1 MDKPYLSV
9 IIPAYNEQETI
20 SNTLLDVDRYLSK
33 QNYESEIIVVS
44 DGSKDATAQK
54 AAGMQN
60 LIKRLRVI
68 DNKQNHGKGWVVR
81 QGMLEAKGK
90 HSLFMDADNA
100 TTIDHVEKMIPF
112 FEGGYE
118 VVIGTRDPKDAAG
131 AKKAVD
137 QPFWKSALGN
147 IGNIAIQTLAI
158 WGIWDTQCGFKAF
171 SEKSAKEIFSRT
183 KIDRWAFDVEALA
196 LAKKLKY
203 RIAIIPVY
211 WINNPH
217 SRVNMKAYFNFL
229 KELFIIKW
237 FLITGKYG
245 IKNQES

>member
-1 MDKPYLSV
+1 MDNPYLSI
-9 IIPAYNEQETI
+9 IIPAYNEEETI

-33 QNYESEIIVVS
+33 QSYDSEIIAVS
-44 DGSKDATAQK
+44 DGSKDATAEK
-54 AAGMQN
+54 AKSMQN

-81 QGMLEAKGK
+81 QGMLEAQGK
-90 HSLFMDADNA
+90 YRLFMDADNA
-100 TTIDHVEKMIPF
+100 TTVDHVEKMIPF
-112 FEGGYE
+112 FEKGYD

-131 AKKAVD
+131 ARKAVD
-137 QPFWKSALGN
+137 QPFLKRTFGN
-147 IGNIAIQTLAI
+147 VGNLLIQTLAI

-171 SEKSAKEIFSRT
+171 SKKAAKEIFSRA

-203 RIAIIPVY
+203 KIGIVPVY

-229 KELFIIKW
+229 KELFIIKYN
-237 FLITGKYG
+237 LIIGKY
-245 IKNQES
+245 KF

>member
-90 HSLFMDADNA
+90 HRLFMDADNA